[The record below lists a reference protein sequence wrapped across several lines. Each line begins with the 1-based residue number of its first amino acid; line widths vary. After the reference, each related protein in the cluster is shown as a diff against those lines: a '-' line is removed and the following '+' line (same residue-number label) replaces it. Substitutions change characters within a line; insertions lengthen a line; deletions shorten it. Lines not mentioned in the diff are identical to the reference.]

1 MNTTTPS
8 RPTTR
13 RRPESHSGVAKTIA
27 TARSI
32 DPIRVLRRHI
42 LGIILAT
49 MFGSIF
55 GIGSHFALSYQKL
68 KMIRYSGDVTFEVQP
83 GIPGA
88 SQIGSIDFTNDD
100 VVDRLCKNHTVILG
114 SREVLSQ
121 ATKSP
126 EIANT
131 EWVKKFIVPDEKG
144 EEVIDWQEAIDE
156 LEDDINTPTIRGTSF
171 FQVQWSTYDKQD
183 VPTVL
188 NAISAAYME
197 RVKQQ
202 DTAIYNENIVAF
214 RSQLNDTQLKL
225 DMLAKETK
233 QFIRDEGIT
242 TLDDSRYSQYAK
254 QLDAITQQAA
264 QAASQLS
271 FARSMY
277 QQTAAKLT
285 GEIEPSEEDILTSEM
300 DSTIGSHLQM
310 LVTLKA
316 ELRRR
321 MDKYRP
327 DNPMITDIE
336 ASIRATEAEVEA
348 KKEEII
354 RRNLNATLKIQGNQI
369 EQLEQLLVT
378 LDRDGE
384 VAATR
389 LEELAAQ
396 HSEYESMEN
405 RRDYLL
411 AARDADLM
419 MIKEVQLMRA
429 RADANRVRLILRAE
443 VPREPSFPRWEI
455 MIPLGVFL
463 FAGGFVGIVFIREIT
478 DQRVKSASDLAVMPG
493 INVLG
498 AIPECIED
506 PTSCPEAELVVVKH
520 PDSVLAESYRQ
531 VFAHMLRVVQR
542 AGHQTILLMGGLPGA
557 GSSTA
562 ISNLA
567 ACTAAS
573 GNKVLVMDAN
583 FRRPRLASAM
593 GVSDDQIG
601 LGDWLTDEA
610 TIEDAIQKT
619 SYGIDVI
626 SAGTPAQRI
635 IERFNT
641 EKLDSLLALLRSK
654 YDVVYLDAP
663 PAVVAGETMVLANK
677 VDATMLIIRA
687 NHEHRGL
694 VARLVN
700 QLGDMKSEML
710 GLLLNRPRGTA
721 GGYFKKNYEAMA
733 KYASNP
739 YASKQAD

>member
-1 MNTTTPS
+1 M
-8 RPTTR
+8 
-13 RRPESHSGVAKTIA
+13 
-27 TARSI
+27 
-32 DPIRVLRRHI
+32 RVLRRYI
-42 LGIILAT
+42 LGIILAG
-49 MFGSIF
+49 MLGIVIGVGSF
-55 GIGSHFALSYQKL
+55 FFFRYPEL
-68 KMIRYSGDVTFEVQP
+68 KMIRFSGEVTFEVQP
-83 GIPGA
+83 ALPGA
-88 SQIGSIDFTNDD
+88 SEIAAVDFTNDD
-100 VVDRLCKNHTVILG
+100 VVDRLCNNQAIILG

-121 ATKSP
+121 AVKNP
-126 EIANT
+126 EIART
-131 EWVKKFIVPDEKG
+131 EWVKKFIIRDDKG
-144 EEVIDWQEAIDE
+144 MEVIDWQEAIDE
-156 LEDDINTPTIRGTSF
+156 LEDEIGTPTLRGTSF
-171 FQVQWSTYDKQD
+171 FKATWSTYDKQD

-188 NAISAAYME
+188 NAIAKAYME

-202 DTAIYNENIVAF
+202 DTAIYNENITAF
-214 RSQLNDTQLKL
+214 RNQLNETQLKI
-225 DMLAKETK
+225 DMLAKEMK

-254 QLDAITQQAA
+254 QLDSITAQAA

-271 FARSMY
+271 FARSAY

-285 GEIEPSEEDILTSEM
+285 GEIEPSEEDILTAEN
-300 DSTIGSHLQM
+300 DPTVGSQLQLM
-310 LVTLKA
+310 VSLKA

-321 MDKYRP
+321 MEKYKH
-327 DNPMITDIE
+327 DNPMVTDIE
-336 ASIRATEAEVEA
+336 ASIRATETEIEA
-348 KKEEII
+348 KKAEII
-354 RRNLNATLKIQGNQI
+354 RRNLNAMLKIQGDQI
-369 EQLEQLLVT
+369 EQLEQLLVA
-378 LDRDGE
+378 LDQDGE
-384 VAATR
+384 VAAAR

-411 AARDADLM
+411 AARDSDLV

-429 RADANRVRLILRAE
+429 RADANRVRLILAAE
-443 VPREPSFPRWEI
+443 VPREPSFPRLEI
-455 MIPLGVFL
+455 MVPLGFL
-463 FAGGFVGIVFIREIT
+463 LFTGGFIGIIFLREIT
-478 DQRVKSASDLAVMPG
+478 DQRVKSVSDLAVMPG
-493 INVLG
+493 VNVIG

-506 PTSCPEAELVVVKH
+506 PTTCPEAELVVVNH

-531 VFAHMLRVVQR
+531 AFAHILRVVQR

-573 GNKVLVMDAN
+573 GNSVLVMDAN
-583 FRRPRLASAM
+583 FRRPRLASAV

-601 LGDWLTDEA
+601 LGDLLTEEV
-610 TIEDAIQKT
+610 TIEDAIQQT
-619 SYGIDVI
+619 SQGLDVI

-700 QLGDMKSEML
+700 QLRDMKSEML

-733 KYASNP
+733 KYAS
-739 YASKQAD
+739 KQTD